1 MKNKTKDIVI
11 ICLILVI
18 VWGGFNQKNFKY
30 VMNNNIYTNLRE
42 IQYTLNNINKEL
54 KNENISTEEFQD
66 LLYNHIYELDINAF
80 ATHKYKRLGSNL
92 EYVDMLELSDYII
105 FLAGEQNLSEKE
117 LNYHKKN
124 IQNINSLIRECG
136 FQRSDNYF
144 RPSKKLKENLKEI
157 NHISEKGIQILDSK

>member
-11 ICLILVI
+11 IGLILVI
-18 VWGGFNQKNFKY
+18 VWGGFNQKNFKH
-30 VMNNNIYTNLRE
+30 VMNNNIYTNLSQ
-42 IQYTLNNINKEL
+42 IQYTLKNINKES

-66 LLYNHIYELDINAF
+66 FLFNHVYELDINAY

-105 FLAGEQNLSEKE
+105 FLQGAENLSEKE

-124 IQNINSLIRECG
+124 IQNINSLISEIG
-136 FQRSDNYF
+136 FDRSDNYF
-144 RPSKKLKENLKEI
+144 RPSEKLKEKLKEI
-157 NHISEKGIQILDSK
+157 NNLSQKGIEQIE